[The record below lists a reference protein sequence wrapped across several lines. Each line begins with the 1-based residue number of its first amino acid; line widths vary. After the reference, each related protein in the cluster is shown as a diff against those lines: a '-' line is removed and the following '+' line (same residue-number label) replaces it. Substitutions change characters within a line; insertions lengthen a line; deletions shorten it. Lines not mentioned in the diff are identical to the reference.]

1 MIGQD
6 DVGRIA
12 IRLGRAYNQGWA
24 KAIPSDAKWNWETAR
39 DYIVHA
45 RTKRPPA
52 VLGDAIRFEHD
63 DSATSWTV
71 APTLV
76 RVVSSDTHE
85 GVQSVVEAD
94 LPGGTPRV
102 TVTLTSFAAMK
113 EAAIWR
119 ADRALT
125 SVCGGPWQPLHRLTP
140 LVVIARSLP
149 EYIPTEP
156 TRLLYLGDRIR
167 SSSPELDAAMSRLGS
182 RFFTSWASMAI
193 R

>member
-1 MIGQD
+1 MID
-6 DVGRIA
+6 SDTVGRIA
-12 IRLGRAYNQGWA
+12 IRLGRAYNHAWA

-39 DYIVHA
+39 DYISHA
-45 RTKRPPA
+45 RSKRPPA
-52 VLGDAIRFEHD
+52 VLGDTIRFEHD

-76 RVVSSDTHE
+76 RVVSSDARE

-125 SVCGGPWQPLHRLTP
+125 SVCGGPWRPLHRLTP
-140 LVVIARSLP
+140 LVVIARALP

-156 TRLLYLGDRIR
+156 VRLLYLGDRII
-167 SSSPELDAAMSRLGS
+167 SSAPELDAAMSRAGS
-182 RFFTSWASMAI
+182 RFFTAWASMAV

>member
-1 MIGQD
+1 MISPD

-12 IRLGRAYNQGWA
+12 IRLGRAYNHAWA
-24 KAIPSDAKWNWETAR
+24 KAIPSDARWDWETAR
-39 DYIVHA
+39 DYIAHA
-45 RTKRPPA
+45 RSKRPPA
-52 VLGDAIRFEHD
+52 VLGDTIRFEHD

-76 RVVSSDTHE
+76 RVVSSDARE

-94 LPGGTPRV
+94 IPGGTPRV
-102 TVTLTSFAAMK
+102 TVTLPSFASMK
-113 EAAIWR
+113 ESAIWR

-140 LVVIARSLP
+140 LVVIARALP

-156 TRLLYLGDRIR
+156 VRLLYLGDRII
-167 SSSPELDAAMSRLGS
+167 SSAPELDAAMGRAGS
-182 RFFTSWASMAI
+182 RFFTAWASMAV